1 MGPGCAIPASRC
13 QIDHQVAWEDGGR
26 TELTNLAPLCQGH
39 HTIRHHG
46 GWVVRQLPGGA
57 IEWISPL
64 GRRYVEEPERRVPVF
79 PAAGVVPTD
88 VRGVTAPRAA
98 VAPHAYR
105 IARYAQTQ
113 DTSVANSWVD
123 HFKF

>member
-39 HTIRHHG
+39 HTIKHHG

-64 GRRYVEEPERRVPVF
+64 GRRYVERSEEHTSELQSLMHISYAVF
-79 PAAGVVPTD
+79 CLKKKKRQHKVIHDT
-88 VRGVTAPRAA
+88 T
-98 VAPHAYR
+98 
-105 IARYAQTQ
+105 TQ
-113 DTSVANSWVD
+113 KQSE
-123 HFKF
+123 

>member
-39 HTIRHHG
+39 HTIKHHG

-64 GRRYVEEPERRVPVF
+64 GRRYVEEPERPVPVF
-79 PAAGVVPTD
+79 PAACVVQPAVPGVPPPPSPLPPHL
-88 VRGVTAPRAA
+88 PRSPRTPLRFSSAFSLL
-98 VAPHAYR
+98 PSR
-105 IARYAQTQ
+105 
-113 DTSVANSWVD
+113 
-123 HFKF
+123 